1 MTGAEENQEICQNC
15 GTPIREGAAYCSSCG
30 QANKPSRIPLWSAL
44 RDIFEQVFDL
54 DSKLLRTLRGLLLP
68 GQLTRYYF
76 AGRRKSFLHPA
87 RLFLISAVVL
97 LALFSFRTLQLVH
110 NDIERNFEVIRARG
124 YHQKE
129 LAKLYVDIDSLRDL
143 RPQDASWQMAL
154 DSLSES
160 IGEPDSTLITLG
172 LFSFSW
178 KTGIQTSS
186 REVRWKDLLTL
197 PMDELLKKY
206 EIENYWERLF
216 LEQIARVARDG
227 KGFYQ
232 FVLGQLSWMLL
243 LMMPAIALVLK
254 LFYIRRGRYFVEHLY
269 FTFHTHSFVFLL
281 FGLAV
286 LVNPRFGIWGG
297 LALVGSA
304 VYVYLAFLRYYSQSW
319 FKTLVKVSLISYLYF
334 IIVVIFF
341 ALTILL
347 SGLFYS

>member
-1 MTGAEENQEICQNC
+1 M
-15 GTPIREGAAYCSSCG
+15 RESEAYCSSCG
-30 QANKPSRIPLWSAL
+30 QANKRSRIPLWSAL

-87 RLFLISAVVL
+87 RLFLISAVVF
-97 LALFSFRTLQLVH
+97 LALFSFRTLQQVQSEL
-110 NDIERNFEVIRARG
+110 ERNFEAIRARG

-129 LAKLYVDIDSLRDL
+129 LTTLYADIDSLRGL

-154 DSLSES
+154 DSLSTS
-160 IGEPDSTLITLG
+160 IGKPDSSFLTLG

-178 KTGIQTSS
+178 KEGFQTSS
-186 REVRWKDLLTL
+186 RKVGWKDLLIL
-197 PMDELLKKY
+197 PMEELMKKY
-206 EIENYWERLF
+206 EIENYWERL
-216 LEQIARVARDG
+216 LMGQIARVARDG

-281 FGLAV
+281 FGLVV
-286 LVNPRFGIWGG
+286 LINPRFGIWGE
-297 LALVGSA
+297 LALLGSA
-304 VYVYLAFLRYYSQSW
+304 VYVYLAFLRYYGQSW
-319 FKTLVKVSLISYLYF
+319 FKTLVKVFLISNVYF
-334 IIVVIFF
+334 FIVAIFF
-341 ALTILL
+341 ASTILL

>member
-1 MTGAEENQEICQNC
+1 MSDLVEHSRRCLNC
-15 GTPIREGAAYCSSCG
+15 GASICEADAYCAHCG

-44 RDIFEQVFDL
+44 RDSFEQLFDL

-68 GQLTRYYF
+68 GQLTRQYF

-87 RLFLISAVVL
+87 RLFLISAVVF
-97 LALFSFRTLQLVH
+97 LALFSFRTLQLAQS
-110 NDIERNFEVIRARG
+110 DLERDFEAIRAQG

-129 LAKLYVDIDSLRDL
+129 LAKLYADIDSLRDL

-154 DSLSES
+154 DSLSKS
-160 IGEPDSTLITLG
+160 IGEPDSSSITLG

-178 KTGIQTSS
+178 KTGIQASS

-197 PMDELLKKY
+197 PMEELLKKY

-216 LEQIARVARDG
+216 LEQMARVARDG

-243 LMMPAIALVLK
+243 FMMPAIALVLK

-286 LVNPRFGIWGG
+286 LINPRFGIWGG

-304 VYVYLAFLRYYSQSW
+304 VYVYLAFLRYYGQSW
-319 FKTLVKVSLISYLYF
+319 FKTLVKVFLISNVYLF
-334 IIVVIFF
+334 IVVIFF
-341 ALTILL
+341 AFTILL